1 MAIATV
7 RIASFDGATSYLTQ
21 CLPNAVAFRVNQV
34 LNSSTMR
41 WVGPGLPPVTLTLL
55 VDKSEAATITLSGV
69 QLHPRALYRSIVAA
83 VRAFEVVRT
92 EGWDLVDTAS
102 DADTPQA

>member
-7 RIASFDGATSYLTQ
+7 RIASFDGTTSYLTQ
-21 CLPNAVAFRVNQV
+21 NLPSAVAFRVQQV
-34 LNSSTMR
+34 LNSSTLR
-41 WVGPGLPPVTLTLL
+41 WTGRGLPPVTLTLL